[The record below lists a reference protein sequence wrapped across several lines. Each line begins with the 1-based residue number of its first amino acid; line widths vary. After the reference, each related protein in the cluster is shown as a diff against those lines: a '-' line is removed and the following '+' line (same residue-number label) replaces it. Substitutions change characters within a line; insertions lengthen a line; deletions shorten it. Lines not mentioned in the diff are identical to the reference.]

1 MPTYNITEI
10 ATGRV
15 ALTYTNDVPLH
26 YGRADW
32 DDPALFTHVAV
43 EDPPPPPRPPKPPMT
58 KWAFRSLFTLAERV
72 ACDNAQDNAAI
83 PAEYRAML
91 RTMNLDFSA
100 AEEIDPSLQ
109 EVQDGVRLLETLG
122 LLGAGRADDIL
133 LQ

>member
-10 ATGRV
+10 ATGTV
-15 ALTYTNDVPLH
+15 VFSYASDAPLS

-32 DDPALFTHVAV
+32 DDPALYEHVVVA
-43 EDPPPPPRPPKPPMT
+43 DPPPPPRPLKPIMS
-58 KWAFRSLFTLAERV
+58 KWAFRSLFTLQERV
-72 ACDNAQDNAAI
+72 VCDNAPDNPAI

-100 AEEIDPSLQ
+100 AEEIDPALPN
-109 EVQDGVRLLETLG
+109 VQAGVRLLESLG
-122 LLGAGRADDIL
+122 LIGAGRADEIL

>member
-10 ATGRV
+10 ATGKV
-15 ALTYTNDVPLH
+15 AFTYTNDVPLS

-32 DDPALFTHVAV
+32 DDPALYEHVAV
-43 EDPPPPPRPPKPPMT
+43 ATPAPPPRPPKPPMT
-58 KWAFRSLFTLAERV
+58 KWQFRSLFTLPERV
-72 ACDNAQDNAAI
+72 ACDNAPDNAAI

-100 AEEIDPSLQ
+100 AEEIDPSLTA
-109 EVQDGVRLLETLG
+109 VQDGVRLLETLG
-122 LLGAGRADDIL
+122 LIGAGRADDIL